1 MVKSLESF
9 IAETQKSYEP
19 AKQAL
24 QQQIDAIDPQLA
36 KAQASINAN
45 YNNQQATLNRNR
57 DLAAE
62 SASMQAAGSGGSFG
76 GAANLANRKY
86 YQQSFV
92 PAQQSLNTNR
102 ASSLDQAQQQ
112 AEANR
117 LSLQSQLANLTSEA
131 NRYATQRYDAAVEA
145 ERQRAAQRAAIAAQ
159 NAYNKYLI
167 AAQQGA
173 NGNGYRAVQDGS
185 KWTYYN
191 PKGGLARL
199 GEVINASGQDFN
211 SALYDQVS
219 TMANSG
225 DAYAKQLKRR
235 MDNGAR
241 FAYNSYGNWGSA
253 GSTGDNI
260 YDTFGIRSINGW

>member
-112 AEANR
+112 ADANR

-145 ERQRAAQRAAIAAQ
+145 ERQRAAQRAAAAAQ
-159 NAYNKYLI
+159 NAYNRYL
-167 AAQQGA
+167 AEAQQQMNRQQKQSVDFSTWINSTEA
-173 NGNGYRAVQDGS
+173 LPYAKGNNLEAQKNYLKYWNAAY
-185 KWTYYN
+185 T
-191 PKGGLARL
+191 GGPY
-199 GEVINASGQDFN
+199 GK
-211 SALYDQVS
+211 
-219 TMANSG
+219 ANSVTYVG
-225 DAYAKQLKRR
+225 DFRNSDIYKAYKNWQ
-235 MDNGAR
+235 
-241 FAYNSYGNWGSA
+241 NS
-253 GSTGDNI
+253 
-260 YDTFGIRSINGW
+260 